1 MSEKLSVDPEYA
13 HLLHENFAKVRSG
26 ISAAADGRDVLLIGA
41 TKTVS
46 AQIINYAAQECGL
59 TDIGENRV
67 QELVEKY
74 PYLRTDLLRL
84 HFIGRLQQNK
94 VKYIIDKVCMIHSVD
109 SVKLAREIDRCAKKK
124 SLVMDVLIEI
134 NIGREESKGG
144 VDPGDVLR
152 FAEEISG
159 FENIRLV
166 GVMSVPPKTDS
177 HDDCVRHFGQTRE
190 ILTRLTDAG
199 LVTTER
205 PIMSAGMSDSYAS
218 AIACGANAVRI
229 GTALFGKRMYKNNE
243 EKNDKIVDQ

>member
-13 HLLHENFAKVRSG
+13 RLLHENFAKVRSG
-26 ISAAADGRDVLLIGA
+26 ISAAAGGRDVLLIGA

-46 AQIINYAAQECGL
+46 AEVINYAAQECGL

-74 PYLRTDLLRL
+74 PHLRTDLLRL

-124 SLVMDVLIEI
+124 SLVMNVLIEI
-134 NIGREESKGG
+134 NVGREESKGG
-144 VDPGDVLR
+144 VDPDDVLR
-152 FAEEISG
+152 LAEEISE

-177 HDDCVRHFGQTRE
+177 HDDYVKHFGKTKE
-190 ILTRLTDAG
+190 ILDRLTSAG
-199 LVTTER
+199 LLATDR
-205 PIMSAGMSDSYAS
+205 PVMSAGMSDSYVT
-218 AIACGANAVRI
+218 AIGCGANAVRI

-243 EKNDKIVDQ
+243 EKNNDKIVD